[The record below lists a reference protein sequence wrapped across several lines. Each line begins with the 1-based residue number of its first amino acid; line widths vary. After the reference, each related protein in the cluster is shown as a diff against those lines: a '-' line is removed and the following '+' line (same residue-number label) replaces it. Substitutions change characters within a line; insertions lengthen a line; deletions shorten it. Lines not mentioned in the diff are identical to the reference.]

1 MEKGRD
7 GSADDRNNM
16 RKNALFIGILF
27 ISADFYLPSP
37 FTNREFSNVR

>member
-7 GSADDRNNM
+7 GSADDRNKM

-27 ISADFYLPSP
+27 ISADLYLPSP
-37 FTNREFSNVR
+37 FTDREFSNVR